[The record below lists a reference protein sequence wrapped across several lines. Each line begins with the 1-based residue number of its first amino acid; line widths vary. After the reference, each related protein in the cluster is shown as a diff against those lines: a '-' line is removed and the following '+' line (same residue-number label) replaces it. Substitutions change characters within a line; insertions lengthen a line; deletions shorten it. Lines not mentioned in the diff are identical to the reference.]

1 MCLVDG
7 GWLGEFVGSQAAG
20 SSLSDDSDGES
31 EGCRNPAE
39 AFPSLTG
46 SPVEIKDINEVE
58 AEAWAL

>member
-1 MCLVDG
+1 
-7 GWLGEFVGSQAAG
+7 
-20 SSLSDDSDGES
+20 LSDDSDGES